1 MGIMY
6 NMSGRKNILMNNPHG
21 GIFMCKTYDGMI
33 GIAIGDALGVPV
45 EFVPRN
51 ELAKDPVTS
60 MRGYGTHH
68 QPPGTWSDDTSLTL
82 ALLDSLVKNHSLHYE
97 DIMDKFSEW
106 LLYNEYTATGDVFDV
121 GNATARAIMNYGRGI
136 DPLLCGGPSQYDN

>member
-1 MGIMY
+1 
-6 NMSGRKNILMNNPHG
+6 
-21 GIFMCKTYDGMI
+21 MCKTYDGMI

-51 ELAKDPVTS
+51 ELAKDPITS

-82 ALLDSLVKNHSLHYE
+82 ALLDSLVKNQDRKS
-97 DIMDKFSEW
+97 
-106 LLYNEYTATGDVFDV
+106 VV
-121 GNATARAIMNYGRGI
+121 
-136 DPLLCGGPSQYDN
+136 